1 MQREQTGSSSSIL
14 EPSDIYK
21 TRNPNSSF
29 LTLCPQQQLA
39 KPLSFVHAQYIVPTR
54 SETTYQYAIAKR
66 LVTPFT
72 HLRGVRLALLEQVS
86 RASKVSI
93 HAPARGAT
101 VEGGECAYEKVV
113 SIHAPTRGA
122 TGEFVSHLHT
132 VVYVS
137 IHAPTR
143 GATAARHRGQSGE
156 RRFNSRT
163 HEGCDTASFTCPRR
177 TCSFNSRTH
186 EGCDTS
192 P

>member
-29 LTLCPQQQLA
+29 LTLCSQQQLA

-72 HLRGVRLALLEQVS
+72 PCEGCNDLQLRRLLRPIVS
-86 RASKVSI
+86 IQFNSIHAPARGATLCPTTHDYRRNVSIHAPTRGATSSGRLTCSEGEVSI

-101 VEGGECAYEKVV
+101 VCAY
-113 SIHAPTRGA
+113 
-122 TGEFVSHLHT
+122 
-132 VVYVS
+132 
-137 IHAPTR
+137 
-143 GATAARHRGQSGE
+143 
-156 RRFNSRT
+156 
-163 HEGCDTASFTCPRR
+163 
-177 TCSFNSRTH
+177 
-186 EGCDTS
+186 
-192 P
+192 